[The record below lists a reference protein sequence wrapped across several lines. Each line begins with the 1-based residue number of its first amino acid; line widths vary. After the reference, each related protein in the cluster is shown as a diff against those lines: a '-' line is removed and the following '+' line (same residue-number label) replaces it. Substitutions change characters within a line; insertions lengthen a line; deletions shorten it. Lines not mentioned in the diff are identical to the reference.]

1 MRARL
6 SLVAALAVL
15 ALPVAAIAAD
25 GLTQRTAILTAYA
38 AKARAADPSF
48 VGFSAERGEKLFRTA
63 WGKGDARTPACMS
76 CHTADPRTSGRNAKT
91 GRAID
96 PVAVSVNPVRFTD
109 AAEVDRQFIRDCKS
123 VLGRDCTALERGDY
137 ITFMAGQ

>member
-1 MRARL
+1 MKARL
-6 SLVAALAVL
+6 SLVATLAVL
-15 ALPVAAIAAD
+15 ALPIAAIAAD
-25 GLTQRTAILTAYA
+25 GPAQRNAILSAYA
-38 AKARAADPSF
+38 EKARAADPGF
-48 VGFSAERGEKLFRTA
+48 AGFSAARGEKLFLTL
-63 WGKGDARTPACMS
+63 WSGGDARTPACTS
-76 CHTADPRTSGRNAKT
+76 CHTGDPRNNGRNAKT

-123 VLGRDCTALERGDY
+123 VLGRDCTAQERGDY